1 MGGFFGGGAP
11 AVQQVPT
18 PVYIPAPAPPP
29 PPPPV
34 SAPAPSATDANDAA
48 QQQLAAQAKKKGR
61 ASTILT
67 GDQLLA
73 TGSGS
78 NTTTSRLLG

>member
-18 PVYIPAPAPPP
+18 PVYVPTPAPPP
-29 PPPPV
+29 PAPV
-34 SAPAPSATDANDAA
+34 ATPAPSATDANDAA
-48 QQQLAAQAKKKGR
+48 QQQLASQAKKKGR

-67 GDQLLA
+67 GDQLLS

-78 NTTTSRLLG
+78 NGSTSKLLG